1 MVMRKVTL
9 IVCLMMAIAASAQNV
24 EEEEYIPDSIAIDI
38 TVDTTAVDTEGS
50 LPDIEDV
57 EWDDRYAVAEKDGKW
72 GLYDVKGDS
81 LLTDLIYDK
90 AGPAFR
96 KRVFDEY
103 ITYYYIRQGDRAG
116 VVGVFESTGG
126 ITTILASQTLSLTAD
141 ENWEDSVKVY
151 RSHVNDDTEALWK
164 LAVCYL
170 EGKGVKKSFFQAI
183 WMMMLAD
190 GDQNYEERAEKYFA
204 SLPEDNENRIKF
216 EAVKAFINGDLQQLK
231 SVNERLAP
239 IDPANHELVSGLIAM
254 VEKKKEDAQGHFNKA
269 SEMGCTLA
277 ELFKGAVSDG
287 YSDEQ
292 HIQALEKIAEE
303 SPFVYNF
310 LGDMML
316 GSSKWGK
323 KREDKAREYYV
334 KADEYACLS
343 KGGKTFLESKREK
356 NE

>member
-1 MVMRKVTL
+1 MRKAMLFVCMMTA
-9 IVCLMMAIAASAQNV
+9 IVASAQNV

-38 TVDTTAVDTEGS
+38 TVDSTAVDTEGS
-50 LPDIEDV
+50 IPDIEEV

-72 GLYDVKGDS
+72 GLYDVKCDS
-81 LLTDLIYDK
+81 LLTDLIYDE
-90 AGPAFR
+90 AAPAFR

-103 ITYYYIRQGDRAG
+103 ITYYYIRLDNRAG

-126 ITTILASQTLSLTAD
+126 ITTILASQALSLTAD

-151 RSHVNDDTEALWK
+151 RSLVNDGDTEAYWK
-164 LAVCYL
+164 LALCHL
-170 EGKGVKKSFFQAI
+170 EGKGVKKNFLQAI

-190 GDQNYEERAEKYFA
+190 EDQDYGERAEQLFL
-204 SLPEDNENRIKF
+204 SLPENDDNRIKF
-216 EAVKAFINGDLQQLK
+216 EAAKAFINGDLQQLK

-239 IDPANHELVSGLIAM
+239 VDPANHELVSGLIAM

>member
-1 MVMRKVTL
+1 MRKAML
-9 IVCLMMAIAASAQNV
+9 FICLMTAIVASAQN
-24 EEEEYIPDSIAIDI
+24 EEEEWIPDSIAIDI
-38 TVDTTAVDTEGS
+38 TADSTVVDTEGS
-50 LPDIEDV
+50 IPDIEEV

-81 LLTDLIYDK
+81 LLTDLIYDE

-190 GDQNYEERAEKYFA
+190 GDQNYEERAEQFFT

-216 EAVKAFINGDLQQLK
+216 EAVRAFTNGDLQQLK

-239 IDPANHELVSGLIAM
+239 VDPANHELVNGLIAM
-254 VEKKKEDAQGHFNKA
+254 VEKRKQDALGHFNKA
-269 SEMGCTLA
+269 SEMGCTFA

-316 GSSKWGK
+316 DSSKWGK
-323 KREDKAREYYV
+323 KREDKACEYYI

-343 KGGKTFLESKREK
+343 KDGKAFLESKWEK

>member
-1 MVMRKVTL
+1 MRKVMLFVCMMTA
-9 IVCLMMAIAASAQNV
+9 IVASAQNV

-38 TVDTTAVDTEGS
+38 TVDSTAVDTEGS
-50 LPDIEDV
+50 IPDIEEV

-72 GLYDVKGDS
+72 GLYDVKCDS
-81 LLTDLIYDK
+81 LLTDLIYDE
-90 AGPAFR
+90 AAPAFR

-126 ITTILASQTLSLTAD
+126 ITTILASQALSLAAD

-151 RSHVNDDTEALWK
+151 RSHVNDGDTEANWK

-170 EGKGVKKSFFQAI
+170 EGKGVKKNFMQAI
-183 WMMMLAD
+183 WMMMLAAD
-190 GDQNYEERAEKYFA
+190 DNSERAEGLFL
-204 SLPEDNENRIKF
+204 SLPEDDENRIKF
-216 EAVKAFINGDLQQLK
+216 EATKAFINGELQQLK
-231 SVNERLAP
+231 GVNERLAP
-239 IDPANHELVSGLIAM
+239 VDSASHELVSGLIAM
-254 VEKKKEDAQGHFNKA
+254 VEKRKVDALTHFNMA
-269 SEMGCTLA
+269 SEMGCAFA

-292 HIQALEKIAEE
+292 HILAMERIAEE
-303 SPFVYNF
+303 SPFVYSV

-316 GSSKWGK
+316 DSSKWGK
-323 KREDKAREYYV
+323 KREDKAHEYYM
-334 KADEYACLS
+334 KADEHACLS
-343 KGGKTFLESKREK
+343 KKGKAFLESKLEK